1 MLLVTLKPQFKVK
14 EEQKL
19 IKRNYMLKK
28 GSGSGDDDDHDK
40 DRWRKLFDDSKNI
53 TTVEEEETVED
64 DVTRETTSESLQVE
78 NLTEDTDLLISA
90 TNDLESSINI
100 NMDSMNAQYSNLS
113 ANTNE
118 VMEQTSTLNEQM
130 LQNITEKT
138 NSIMA
143 NYIEL
148 ANKVDIL
155 IQNSNR
161 SILNDLYTFF
171 VNFITNWNY
180 IMIGGGVFII
190 VIAGIGSFMYLKGN
204 RGNYVQVSPLLTE
217 QSQILTQQ
225 TMSLI
230 AQSQA
235 VSNSML
241 SQQNHLLAQQTEREP
256 QRRFWRSLGNLI
268 LQILEEWLEGMK
280 ERRQHGRKDFK

>member
-1 MLLVTLKPQFKVK
+1 
-14 EEQKL
+14 
-19 IKRNYMLKK
+19 
-28 GSGSGDDDDHDK
+28 
-40 DRWRKLFDDSKNI
+40 
-53 TTVEEEETVED
+53 
-64 DVTRETTSESLQVE
+64 
-78 NLTEDTDLLISA
+78 LTEDTDLLISA

-100 NMDSMNAQYSNLS
+100 HMDSMNAQYSNLS

-171 VNFITNWNY
+171 VNFITN
-180 IMIGGGVFII
+180 
-190 VIAGIGSFMYLKGN
+190 
-204 RGNYVQVSPLLTE
+204 
-217 QSQILTQQ
+217 
-225 TMSLI
+225 
-230 AQSQA
+230 
-235 VSNSML
+235 
-241 SQQNHLLAQQTEREP
+241 
-256 QRRFWRSLGNLI
+256 
-268 LQILEEWLEGMK
+268 
-280 ERRQHGRKDFK
+280 